1 MQALRRLASTGT
13 SKVSISDTPSTF
25 DIIYEAEGDPEATI
39 QVGSMVFSL
48 AQFQALL
55 PFPQVALPYM
65 HVPSHYGPLPVTFYG
80 VVLPTAER
88 KALAAHP
95 GGSVGPTL
103 LTHYH
108 PCPCLVAPCRRVRH
122 V

>member
-1 MQALRRLASTGT
+1 M
-13 SKVSISDTPSTF
+13 SISDTPSTF
-25 DIIYEAEGDPEATI
+25 DIIYEAEGDPGATI

-88 KALAAHP
+88 EALATHP
-95 GGSVGPTL
+95 NPFMPGYRLWEGLGQGVIPPEVSFL
-103 LTHYH
+103 H
-108 PCPCLVAPCRRVRH
+108 H
-122 V
+122 VHVPNPLEDE